1 MAKIQQIVA
10 VLLVLV
16 SLALGWYAWVIGKKA
31 VAPQSAQM
39 VPAGMAVV
47 VAAKPLQAG
56 VPIPPDGVKL
66 ETHPS
71 RPQGAFD
78 QAAAVVGQ
86 VPSENI
92 GLGEAILSKNL
103 LGGEGGFSHEV
114 RPGERAVAL
123 KVDEVSVV
131 GNRLVPKDVVDVYLA
146 LRRSGE
152 EVADSQAKLLLADVR
167 VLAVGSRSV
176 QSPTEGQAVK
186 ALQEVPRTVVL
197 AVPEKEVS
205 RLALAGENGRLIL
218 ALKNPTEGERATLN
232 EAERANLSERL
243 GEASKV
249 TLRNLSGTTTA
260 QASNLP
266 VLPGMPAMQREKGME
281 QGVEVIRGSG
291 NGEGKQK

>member
-16 SLALGWYAWVIGKKA
+16 SLALGWYAWVLGKRA
-31 VAPQSAQM
+31 VAPQPGQVA
-39 VPAGMAVV
+39 PAGLAVV
-47 VAAKPLQAG
+47 VAARPLPAG
-56 VPIPPDGVKL
+56 VVIPADGVKL
-66 ETHPS
+66 ETHPT

-78 QAAAVVGQ
+78 QVAGVAGK

-92 GLGEAILSKNL
+92 GVGEAILSKNL
-103 LGGEGGFSHEV
+103 LGGEGGFSHELQ
-114 RPGERAVAL
+114 PGERAVAV

-146 LRRSGE
+146 LRKSGE
-152 EVADSQAKLLLADVR
+152 EVAETQAKLLLPDLR

-176 QSPTEGQAVK
+176 QSAGEGQVAK
-186 ALQEVPRTVVL
+186 PLQEVPRTVVL

-218 ALKNPTEGERATLN
+218 ALKNPTEGERAALT
-232 EAERANLSERL
+232 EAERANQSERL

-249 TLRNLSGTTTA
+249 TLRGLAGQEA
-260 QASNLP
+260 VEP
-266 VLPGMPAMQREKGME
+266 VAATLPGMPAVARGQGSE
-281 QGVEVIRGSG
+281 QGVEVIRGLG
-291 NGEGKQK
+291 KGEAK